1 MNALEI
7 TGKLQKRFIGDAV
20 LLHLLD
26 PVRGSPTAYGLDR
39 HPHDTDVSREILLK
53 RKFLDSVA
61 LLASTHKDGDRVSA
75 AAIEEGAPEGTTVR
89 IASNAGVCDSTLS
102 CLQDLVS
109 DLNNLSATGK
119 AISSADEDNG

>member
-1 MNALEI
+1 MNVLEI

-26 PVRGSPTAYGLDR
+26 PVRGSPTAYGLDH

-75 AAIEEGAPEGTTVR
+75 AAIEEGVPEGTTVR
-89 IASNAGVCDSTLS
+89 IASNAGVCDSMLS
-102 CLQDLVS
+102 CLQGLVS
-109 DLNNLSATGK
+109 DLNNVSATGEE
-119 AISSADEDNG
+119 ISSADEENG